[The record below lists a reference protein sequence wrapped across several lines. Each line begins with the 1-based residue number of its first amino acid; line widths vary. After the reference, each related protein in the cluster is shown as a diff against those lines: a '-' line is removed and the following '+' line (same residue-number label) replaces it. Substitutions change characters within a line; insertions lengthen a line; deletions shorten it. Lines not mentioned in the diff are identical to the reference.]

1 MRNVIL
7 FLMINFVFSS
17 CVEEISNESNLETN
31 EINIVDLSTSQSVQT
46 ETEKN
51 EIFTYKDSLVSKN
64 YKFQHNFEEWN
75 FEEIDL
81 STYENIK
88 RIGDS
93 LIFNFPNS
101 TFMLINEEYDEELE
115 NYEAS
120 DFKMVKFHEK
130 QNIAEI
136 HAICYEYSYYVLV
149 DFNTADT
156 IWTFGQPLFN
166 RDNSLIF
173 SANVD
178 LESGYTE
185 NGFEII
191 SKDSQ
196 GLTKLN
202 TTLLDRWGVSK
213 ASWIAENR
221 ILVQKLTHDEKYNDV
236 YTTGIITLDLQKI
249 IN

>member
-1 MRNVIL
+1 
-7 FLMINFVFSS
+7 VFSS
-17 CVEEISNESNLETN
+17 CVEETLNESNLETN
-31 EINIVDLSTSQSVQT
+31 EINNDDLVSNLSLQT
-46 ETEKN
+46 EIEKN
-51 EIFTYKDSLVSKN
+51 EIFTYKDSSINKN
-64 YKFQHNFEEWN
+64 YKFQRNFDEWN

-93 LIFNFPNS
+93 LIFYFPNS

-149 DFNTADT
+149 DFNAADT

-191 SKDSQ
+191 SKDPH
-196 GLTKLN
+196 GFTKLN

-221 ILVQKLTHDEKYNDV
+221 ILVQKVTKDEKYNDV
-236 YTTGIITLDLQKI
+236 FTTGIITLDLRKI
-249 IN
+249 VN